1 MPQGNPDGIGA
12 GVRRVRSKRSAEMK
26 DYVLCLIVVALGM
39 QVVVAGCSH
48 IVPAVD
54 AARQYQQWREE
65 KKAAERAEAERIE
78 QERAEKEAAEQAEKE
93 RREREAY
100 EAALAP
106 PHPPQKR
113 TEAYDAWNAYVE
125 AGEKPTVTTVDNPG
139 WGGTLWKTPNH
150 GLDGSV
156 LLLDA
161 AWMKHYKANEI
172 RSVVIAADPWGREI
186 IKNGEGR
193 IEKPYHERPA
203 VRFDRLGQ
211 AYRPGP
217 VFIVLHFKDCYR
229 AGVWALSDPGMR
241 TER

>member
-1 MPQGNPDGIGA
+1 MAMNNIGFA
-12 GVRRVRSKRSAEMK
+12 LMA
-26 DYVLCLIVVALGM
+26 LCVALVL
-39 QVVVAGCSH
+39 QGCKTA
-48 IVPAVD
+48 IPAID
-54 AARQYQQWREE
+54 AVLQYQQWKEE
-65 KKAAERAEAERIE
+65 KAAAERAEKERLAREQAEKEAAAI
-78 QERAEKEAAEQAEKE
+78 AEKEAAEQA
-93 RREREAY
+93 AY

-217 VFIVLHFKDCYR
+217 VFIVLHFKDGYR